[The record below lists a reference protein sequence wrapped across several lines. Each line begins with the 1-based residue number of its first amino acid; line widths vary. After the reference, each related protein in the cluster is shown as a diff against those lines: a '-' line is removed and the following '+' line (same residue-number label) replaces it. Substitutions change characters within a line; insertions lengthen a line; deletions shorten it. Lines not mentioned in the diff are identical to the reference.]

1 MDKEIQ
7 NLVEIKNDEVVTTS
21 KQVSKTFGKAHDKVM
36 RDIRNLTK
44 KDITDIKSMFFED
57 ETTDKY
63 GRPQKQFIMNKN
75 GFALLVMSYTGKRAL
90 TFKLEYIKA
99 FDKME
104 KQLQI
109 DHFMKILNKVKQVED
124 EDINYHVYLINEK
137 GTSRYKIGISSNV
150 QQRLSQLQIGNA
162 NQLSI
167 TALSDNVDKA
177 TAYHLEVKLHNLLN
191 NKQLTNE
198 WFELSNDDIKLIK
211 FSFDIINN

>member
-1 MDKEIQ
+1 
-7 NLVEIKNDEVVTTS
+7 
-21 KQVSKTFGKAHDKVM
+21 M
-36 RDIRNLTK
+36 RDIRNLLN

-167 TALSDNVDKA
+167 TALSDNVNKA